1 VKNCGKSKCQYC
13 NLEMDTNQLPT
24 HNLIC
29 EESKVNCPICSNLTQ
44 RKFFFNHNN
53 GSCLESLLNNYINGS
68 SKTRPPNK
76 SSMKIEEIEKEN
88 ENLKIDLRKGND
100 NMANVMREKLD
111 SMAKYDKIYKE
122 KLTMQED
129 KNNSIKIIKEEN
141 EKLNKDY
148 KILIEE
154 NKNLKNKMIS
164 LDNSSNSNRS
174 SNQDCSHKKFLWY
187 RKSMNEFCSFCN
199 KPGNC
204 RYKCED
210 CLRFYC
216 HKCKICPKANTC
228 PIGHAIKL
236 VRKINNYK
244 CDVCFKPY
252 NMNTY
257 CWNDAEC
264 DLDIC
269 GGCWEI
275 PKQYLTTNTNTGSSS
290 QSDLINSLNKL
301 LNNMK

>member
-1 VKNCGKSKCQYC
+1 MV
-13 NLEMDTNQLPT
+13 L
-24 HNLIC
+24 
-29 EESKVNCPICSNLTQ
+29 Q
-44 RKFFFNHNN
+44 R
-53 GSCLESLLNNYINGS
+53 LAPQI
-68 SKTRPPNK
+68 K

-174 SNQDCSHKKFLWY
+174 SNP
-187 RKSMNEFCSFCN
+187 R
-199 KPGNC
+199 
-204 RYKCED
+204 
-210 CLRFYC
+210 
-216 HKCKICPKANTC
+216 
-228 PIGHAIKL
+228 
-236 VRKINNYK
+236 
-244 CDVCFKPY
+244 
-252 NMNTY
+252 
-257 CWNDAEC
+257 
-264 DLDIC
+264 
-269 GGCWEI
+269 
-275 PKQYLTTNTNTGSSS
+275 
-290 QSDLINSLNKL
+290 L
-301 LNNMK
+301 LS